1 MEETLATIE
10 QMQGSN
16 VKELENQLEESKQ
29 ILSGMGLNV
38 KTELLQNL
46 ITVMMAADTD
56 GDMLLSDTEID
67 ELIQQLE
74 SIANVQLKEDRIRE
88 IIIREGR
95 SLSGIMEL
103 ARCVLMDESIPP
115 EKHVFSLIEKQ
126 E

>member
-95 SLSGIMEL
+95 SLAGIMEL